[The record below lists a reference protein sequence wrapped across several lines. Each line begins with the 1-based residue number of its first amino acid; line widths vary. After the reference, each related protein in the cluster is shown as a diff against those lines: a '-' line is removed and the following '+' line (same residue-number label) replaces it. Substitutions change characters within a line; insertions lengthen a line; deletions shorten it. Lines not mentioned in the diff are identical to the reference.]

1 MPRPYSAR
9 WSAEKTT
16 ANPTRVPGAAPVII
30 YLRHGTDRG
39 CRSIAAQQEKALSFL
54 ATHSITVQLD
64 AAGEVR
70 RHVPTRPAGRRE
82 NRNRQPQE

>member
-1 MPRPYSAR
+1 MPRPYPAR
-9 WSAEKTT
+9 WSAEKTAAT
-16 ANPTRVPGAAPVII
+16 PTHVPGAVPVII

-39 CRSIAAQQEKALSFL
+39 CRSIAAQQEKALPFL
-54 ATHSITVQLD
+54 ATHSISSQID

-70 RHVPTRPAGRRE
+70 RHVPTRPIGRRE